1 MLKSIGS
8 LDMRQDKINPGS
20 ACNSSHLHMA
30 EFIMNLLNRGSAV
43 LSGLMMLTGAS
54 SMPALAAMHQ
64 NAPSAIV
71 APQAAKAN
79 CGNARI
85 CALVTGAG
93 GLSRAKNVTKVTHPA
108 TGIYC
113 LTPKS
118 GVVTLSQVTPLTTIE
133 WGSSSG
139 NNCRGNRALNA
150 SVTAGDGW

>member
-1 MLKSIGS
+1 
-8 LDMRQDKINPGS
+8 
-20 ACNSSHLHMA
+20 
-30 EFIMNLLNRGSAV
+30 
-43 LSGLMMLTGAS
+43 
-54 SMPALAAMHQ
+54 MPALAAMHQ

-113 LTPKS
+113 LIPKS

-139 NNCRGNRALNA
+139 NNLLAMYSDAKLNCPSTTMEVHTFDTFGNPTNGA
-150 SVTAGDGW
+150 SFFIVVN

>member
-1 MLKSIGS
+1 
-8 LDMRQDKINPGS
+8 
-20 ACNSSHLHMA
+20 
-30 EFIMNLLNRGSAV
+30 MNLLNRGSAV

-139 NNCRGNRALNA
+139 NNLLATYSDAKLNCPSTTMEVHTFDTFGNPTNGA
-150 SVTAGDGW
+150 SFFIVVN